1 MSNILKF
8 GLIHDYYPRERIFS
22 IKQRNQI
29 SFYYYPKNF
38 QKFFERAM
46 GHKHV
51 FVEFVHDK
59 KTKIIKGYPSYHL
72 ISLNKLFFMSNTKRV
87 ELFDDKEDDVKL
99 IDLINYDGYKM
110 FMDLELTMPKFG
122 ETNPFK
128 PEILQI
134 GCVIIDEN
142 DEIVNYYTNYVKTD
156 KPLSDRTY
164 RFLSLGKEATR
175 DAIPYDQFYEE
186 YKELLD
192 IYDPIVYVW
201 GGNDVSSLEDSYK
214 QHKKKPLKANY
225 QDLLKIH
232 HKFFN
237 LKTDISLFKALKI
250 YRGIDVQQVHHALTD
265 AQATKEVYDG
275 FKKHINGIEYFD
287 VKAYQENMLNKEN
300 SESDN

>member
-1 MSNILKF
+1 MSNTLKY

-22 IKQRNQI
+22 IIQKNTI
-29 SFYYYPKNF
+29 SFYYYPKNY
-38 QKFFERAM
+38 QKYFEKAM

-59 KTKIIKGYPSYHL
+59 KTKIIKGYSSYQL
-72 ISLNKLFFMSNTKRV
+72 STLKKIFYVSNTSRV
-87 ELFDDKEDDVKL
+87 YLYDESIEDNKL
-99 IDLINYDGYKM
+99 IDIINYDGYKM

-122 ETNPFK
+122 DTTPFK

-134 GCVIIDEN
+134 GCVIINPN
-142 DEIVNYYTNYVKTD
+142 DEIVNYYTNYVKTT
-156 KPLSDRTY
+156 KPISDRTY
-164 RFLSLGKEATR
+164 RFLSLGKEATK
-175 DAIPYDQFYEE
+175 DAISYNQFYED

-192 IYDPIVYVW
+192 IYKPIVYVW
-201 GGNDVSSLEDSYK
+201 GNNDVLSLDDSYR
-214 QHKKKPLKANY
+214 QHRKKPLKANY
-225 QDLLKIH
+225 QDLSKIH

-287 VKAYQENMLNKEN
+287 VKAFQESLLNKEN
-300 SESDN
+300 GEL

>member
-1 MSNILKF
+1 MSNTLKY

-22 IKQRNQI
+22 IIQKNTI
-29 SFYYYPKNF
+29 SFYYYPKNY
-38 QKFFERAM
+38 QKYFEKAM

-59 KTKIIKGYPSYHL
+59 KTKIIKGYPSYQVL
-72 ISLNKLFFMSNTKRV
+72 TLKKIFYVSNTSRV
-87 ELFDDKEDDVKL
+87 YLYDESIEDNKL
-99 IDLINYDGYKM
+99 IDIINYDGYKM

-122 ETNPFK
+122 DTTPFK

-134 GCVIIDEN
+134 GCVIIDPN
-142 DEIVNYYTNYVKTD
+142 DEIVNYYTNYVKTT
-156 KPLSDRTY
+156 KPISDRTY
-164 RFLSLGKEATR
+164 RFLSLGKEATK
-175 DAIPYDQFYEE
+175 DAISYNQFYED

-192 IYDPIVYVW
+192 IYKPIVYVW
-201 GGNDVSSLEDSYK
+201 GNNDVLSLDDSYK
-214 QHKKKPLKANY
+214 QHRKKPLKANY
-225 QDLLKIH
+225 QDLSKIH

-287 VKAYQENMLNKEN
+287 VKAFQESLLNKEN
-300 SESDN
+300 GES

>member
-1 MSNILKF
+1 MSNTLKY

-22 IKQRNQI
+22 IIQKNTI
-29 SFYYYPKNF
+29 LFFYYPKNY
-38 QKFFERAM
+38 QRYFEKAM

-59 KTKIIKGYPSYHL
+59 KTKIIKGYPSYQVS
-72 ISLNKLFFMSNTKRV
+72 SLKKIFYVSNTSRV
-87 ELFDDKEDDVKL
+87 YLYDESIEDNKL
-99 IDLINYDGYKM
+99 IDIINYDGYKM

-122 ETNPFK
+122 DTTPFK

-134 GCVIIDEN
+134 GCVIIDPN
-142 DEIVNYYTNYVKTD
+142 DEIVNYYTNYVKTT
-156 KPLSDRTY
+156 KPISDRTY
-164 RFLSLGKEATR
+164 RFLSLGKEATK
-175 DAIPYDQFYEE
+175 DAISYNQFYED

-192 IYDPIVYVW
+192 IYEPIVYVW
-201 GGNDVSSLEDSYK
+201 GNNDVLSLDDSYK
-214 QHKKKPLKANY
+214 QHRKKPLKANY
-225 QDLLKIH
+225 QDLSKIH

-287 VKAYQENMLNKEN
+287 VKAFQESLLNKEN
-300 SESDN
+300 GES